1 MCSVNPGFD
10 VDLYLS
16 TDLRTMT
23 EIWMGYTTI
32 ERAKEQGRLLLTG
45 NRQLEADL
53 GTWLRL
59 SRFAKVEK
67 MVA

>member
-1 MCSVNPGFD
+1 
-10 VDLYLS
+10 
-16 TDLRTMT
+16 MT

-32 ERAKEQGRLLLTG
+32 DRAKEQGRLLLTG

-53 GTWLRL
+53 ATWLRL
-59 SRFAKVEK
+59 SPFAKVER